1 MGQKKDIGKFFE
13 NNLNQGKKAPD
24 QSLWGKINTSLDE
37 EERKRK
43 RNLYYWLVGGATT
56 VLLGLI
62 LLFGNNFD
70 AETSSTQEPDHIK
83 LSDQNGTAETDTDQ
97 TTFPKQ
103 DADSLR
109 IQNSRDERLSK
120 IATSKLEETQNA
132 NENVSKNSRKMKV
145 KNNSSDKTSVD
156 ETFTVSKKY
165 YYYNSKD
172 GKQLVTTNK
181 QDIDSIIAEAYKNI
195 DTTTVKREDSFKQ

>member
-43 RNLYYWLVGGATT
+43 RNFYWLVGGAIT

-181 QDIDSIIAEAYKNI
+181 QDIYSIIAVAYKNI

>member
-1 MGQKKDIGKFFE
+1 
-13 NNLNQGKKAPD
+13 
-24 QSLWGKINTSLDE
+24 LDE

-70 AETSSTQEPDHIK
+70 AETQSIHESDHIK
-83 LSDQNGTAETDTDQ
+83 LSDQNGTAETDTNQ

-103 DADSLR
+103 EADSLR
-109 IQNSRDERLSK
+109 IQNFPNEKLSK
-120 IATSKLEETQNA
+120 IAPSKLEETQNDH
-132 NENVSKNSRKMKV
+132 ENFSKNSREMKV

-181 QDIDSIIAEAYKNI
+181 KDIDSIIAEAYKNI
-195 DTTTVKREDSFKQ
+195 DTTTVEREDSFKQ